1 MATYGMIGKYKKLLE
16 TLNIFNAARNES
28 VLPIACQVRSWMIS
42 LVGGVELSD
51 GQVKKGKEEK
61 VETQAY
67 ETLSVRTSAPGGVM
81 TRENNEGSMS
91 LALCRG

>member
-1 MATYGMIGKYKKLLE
+1 
-16 TLNIFNAARNES
+16 
-28 VLPIACQVRSWMIS
+28 MIS
-42 LVGGVELSD
+42 LVGGVDVELSD

-61 VETQAY
+61 VESQAY

-81 TRENNEGSMS
+81 TRENNEGSTMS

>member
-1 MATYGMIGKYKKLLE
+1 M
-16 TLNIFNAARNES
+16 
-28 VLPIACQVRSWMIS
+28 
-42 LVGGVELSD
+42 ELSD

>member
-1 MATYGMIGKYKKLLE
+1 
-16 TLNIFNAARNES
+16 
-28 VLPIACQVRSWMIS
+28 MIS
-42 LVGGVELSD
+42 LVGGVDVELSD

>member
-1 MATYGMIGKYKKLLE
+1 M
-16 TLNIFNAARNES
+16 
-28 VLPIACQVRSWMIS
+28 
-42 LVGGVELSD
+42 ELSD
-51 GQVKKGKEEK
+51 GPVKKGKEEK